1 MAAGK
6 KSFVLYTDYDTIFE
20 QLTDEEA
27 GQLIKHLFR
36 YVNDK
41 EPEIEN
47 RMLRILFE
55 PIKKQ
60 LKRDL
65 KKWDKALKRKSDG
78 GKKGMASR
86 WKDNIPKD
94 TITTDKIVKDT
105 LTPITDTGIVTDTV
119 NDNVTVN
126 DAEVEILSNAIQ
138 FEKICMN
145 TNNSD
150 LDFVKN
156 SLRKFHLHL
165 QENDRYPQKRSQIFA
180 GFEKWLLKE
189 KKNTHGLTTIEKSTR
204 HKGAGILIAGLKQ
217 DYAARRKEDT

>member
-6 KSFVLYTDYDTIFE
+6 KSFVLYADYDTIFE

-65 KKWDKALKRKSDG
+65 KKWDKVLKRKSDG

-105 LTPITDTGIVTDTV
+105 LTPITDTVIDT
-119 NDNVTVN
+119 VTVN
-126 DAEVEILSNAIQ
+126 VNDTVINTDSKWESIKLNFFNNWKWKEKFCSDKKIEMPRLEELMAEFINDVE
-138 FEKICMN
+138 
-145 TNNSD
+145 
-150 LDFVKN
+150 
-156 SLRKFHLHL
+156 
-165 QENDRYPQKRSQIFA
+165 
-180 GFEKWLLKE
+180 LKE
-189 KKNTHGLTTIEKSTR
+189 DFKDLKELKNHFTNKFNKNGNPTIARGSGTSAEKN
-204 HKGAGILIAGLKQ
+204 
-217 DYAARRKEDT
+217 AAINRF

>member
-6 KSFVLYTDYDTIFE
+6 SSFVLYTDYDTIFE

-105 LTPITDTGIVTDTV
+105 LTPITDTVIDTVTVTDNVNGTV
-119 NDNVTVN
+119 ILYRIEECLQISLNDERWVKANKTNRDELEVFNGYLEQVSEYTKNPKDYKSHFARFKRKYPEKVK
-126 DAEVEILSNAIQ
+126 AESKPISIEEFRRLA
-138 FEKICMN
+138 
-145 TNNSD
+145 
-150 LDFVKN
+150 
-156 SLRKFHLHL
+156 
-165 QENDRYPQKRSQIFA
+165 
-180 GFEKWLLKE
+180 KE
-189 KKNTHGLTTIEKSTR
+189 
-204 HKGAGILIAGLKQ
+204 Q
-217 DYAARRKEDT
+217 DKTSAV